1 MNTVIF
7 NGLNLNDN
15 CIVKSIKESILPP
28 ISTTRKAIPGRR
40 GTKYIRKELGEKIIE
55 IDVEIP
61 AVGFGDRQSMIDE
74 ITPKLYTQEEKELI
88 LRGDRKY
95 YASLDSETLLENLVY
110 HGATTLVFLAT
121 DPLAYGETKTIDITS
136 APAVINGGTYPATG
150 TITVEITEPISNI
163 DITLQN
169 TGEYIFVAHN
179 FVIGDIV
186 RVDLGEEMVYKNGYS
201 IMHDCYLESDFFD
214 IPTGEFQISVSS
226 GNATLEFT
234 ERWL

>member
-1 MNTVIF
+1 MNSVIF
-7 NGLNLNDN
+7 NDLNLSDY
-15 CIVKSIKESILPP
+15 CIIKSIKESILPP

-55 IDVEIP
+55 IDIEIP
-61 AVGFGDRQSMIDE
+61 ANSFIGRQSIVDLM
-74 ITPKLYTQEEKELI
+74 TPKLYTQDEVELI
-88 LRGDRKY
+88 LRGNRKY
-95 YASLDSETLLENLVY
+95 YASLDSETLLESLVF

-121 DPLAYGETKTIDITS
+121 DPLAYGDTKTIDITS
-136 APAVINGGTYPATG
+136 APTVINGGTYPATG

-179 FVIGDIV
+179 FVAGDTILI
-186 RVDLGEEMVYKNGYS
+186 DLGEEMVYKNGYS
-201 IMHDCYLESDFFD
+201 IMQDCYLESDFFE
-214 IPTGEFQISVSS
+214 IPVGEFEISVSS

>member
-28 ISTTRKAIPGRR
+28 ISTTRKAIPGKR

-55 IDVEIP
+55 VDIEIP
-61 AVGFGDRQSMIDE
+61 ANSFIGRQSIVDLM
-74 ITPKLYTQEEKELI
+74 TPKLYTQEEKELT

-95 YASLDSETLLENLVY
+95 FASLDSETLLENLVF

-121 DPLAYGETKTIDITS
+121 DPLAYGETKTIDITGD
-136 APAVINGGTYPATG
+136 PIQNEGTHSTTG
-150 TITVEITEPISNI
+150 TITVEITEATNNLQV
-163 DITLQN
+163 TLQN
-169 TGEYIFVAHN
+169 TGEFIYLSHDFV
-179 FVIGDIV
+179 VGDMV
-186 RVDLGEEMVYKNGYS
+186 LVDLEEEMVYKNGYS
-201 IMHDCYLESDFFD
+201 IMQDCYLESDFFE
-214 IPTGEFQISVSS
+214 IPVGEFQISVSS

>member
-15 CIVKSIKESILPP
+15 CIIKSIRESILPP

-55 IDVEIP
+55 IDIEIP
-61 AVGFGDRQSMIDE
+61 ANSFVGRQSIVDLM
-74 ITPKLYTQEEKELI
+74 TPKLYTQDEVELI

-95 YASLDSETLLENLVY
+95 FASLDSETLLENLVF

-121 DPLAYGETKTIDITS
+121 DPLAYGDTKTIDITS
-136 APAVINGGTYPATG
+136 TPTVINGGTYPAAG
-150 TITVEITEPISNI
+150 TITVEITEPISSI

-169 TGEYIFVAHN
+169 TGEFIYVSHDFV
-179 FVIGDIV
+179 VGDMVLI
-186 RVDLGEEMVYKNGYS
+186 DLEEEMVYKNGYS

>member
-1 MNTVIF
+1 MNSVIF
-7 NGLNLNDN
+7 NDLNLSDY
-15 CIVKSIKESILPP
+15 CIIKSIKESILPP

-55 IDVEIP
+55 VDIEIP
-61 AVGFGDRQSMIDE
+61 ATSFIGRQSIVDSM
-74 ITPKLYTQEEKELI
+74 TPKLYTQDEKELT

-121 DPLAYGETKTIDITS
+121 DPLAYGETKTIDITGD
-136 APAVINGGTYPATG
+136 PIQNEGTHSTTG
-150 TITVEITEPISNI
+150 TITVEITEATNNLQV
-163 DITLQN
+163 TLQN
-169 TGEYIFVAHN
+169 TGEFVYVSHD
-179 FVIGDIV
+179 FVVGDMV
-186 RVDLGEEMVYKNGYS
+186 LVDLEEEMVYKNGYS

-226 GNATLEFT
+226 GNATLELT

>member
-1 MNTVIF
+1 MNSVIF
-7 NGLNLNDN
+7 NDLNLSDY
-15 CIVKSIKESILPP
+15 CVIKSIKESILPP

-61 AVGFGDRQSMIDE
+61 AVGFGDRQSTIDE
-74 ITPKLYTQEEKELI
+74 ITPKLYTQDEMELI

-95 YASLDSETLLENLVY
+95 YASLDSETLLENLVF

-121 DPLAYGETKTIDITS
+121 DPLAYGDTKTIDITS

-150 TITVEITEPISNI
+150 TITVEITEPISSI

-169 TGEYIFVAHN
+169 TGSIFLLLTICCRRYHPN
-179 FVIGDIV
+179 
-186 RVDLGEEMVYKNGYS
+186 RPRKRMVYKNGYS
-201 IMHDCYLESDFFD
+201 IMHDCYLESDF
-214 IPTGEFQISVSS
+214 
-226 GNATLEFT
+226 
-234 ERWL
+234 

>member
-1 MNTVIF
+1 MNSVIF
-7 NGLNLNDN
+7 NDLNLSDY
-15 CIVKSIKESILPP
+15 CIIKSIKESILPP

-61 AVGFGDRQSMIDE
+61 AVGFGDRQSTIDE
-74 ITPKLYTQEEKELI
+74 ITPKLYTQDEKELI
-88 LRGDRKY
+88 LRGNRKY
-95 YASLDSETLLENLVY
+95 YASLDSETLLENLVF

-121 DPLAYGETKTIDITS
+121 DPLAYGDTKTIDITS
-136 APAVINGGTYPATG
+136 APTVINGGTYPAAG

-201 IMHDCYLESDFFD
+201 IMQDCYLESDFFE
-214 IPTGEFQISVSS
+214 IPVGEFEISVSS